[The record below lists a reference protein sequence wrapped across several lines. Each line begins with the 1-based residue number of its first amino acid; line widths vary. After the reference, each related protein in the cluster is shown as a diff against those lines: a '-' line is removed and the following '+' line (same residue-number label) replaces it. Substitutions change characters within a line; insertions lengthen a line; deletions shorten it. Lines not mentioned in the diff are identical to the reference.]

1 MNELQAIRRLVEAPV
16 EVALAA
22 LTPKIPCFTDNR
34 LYDED
39 DATSEFCLMR
49 VSFGLMDEPALGP
62 CGNGELIR
70 ASTVIEIFTMKG
82 NGPGRGQNAATAV
95 WRAVEAINRGLPRAD
110 VPVIRI
116 GAVSGPGFMPLEGRP
131 HFMTRLSFPLKARYD
146 VP

>member
-1 MNELQAIRRLVEAPV
+1 MNELQSIRRLVEAPV
-16 EVALAA
+16 ESALAA
-22 LTPKIPCFTDNR
+22 LTPPIPCFTDNR
-34 LYDED
+34 FYDED

-49 VSFGLMDEPALGP
+49 VSFGLMNEPAIGP

-70 ASTVIEIFTMKG
+70 ASAVIEIFTMKG

-95 WRAVEAINRGLPRAD
+95 WKAAEALNRGLPRAD
-110 VPVIRI
+110 VPAIRI
-116 GAVSGPGFMPLEGRP
+116 GAVNGPDLTPLSGRP